1 MSGRLDRSH
10 SPRSRS
16 LLLVLGIFG
25 AAGLAVSLAF
35 HKTIGAMLS
44 GSCLVVIMSAG
55 AVLMWRR
62 KI

>member
-1 MSGRLDRSH
+1 MSGRRDRSP

-16 LLLVLGIFG
+16 LVLVLGIFG

-35 HKTIGAMLS
+35 HNTIGTTLASLY
-44 GSCLVVIMSAG
+44 LVGIVLAG

>member
-1 MSGRLDRSH
+1 MSGRLGGSP

-16 LLLVLGIFG
+16 LLLLLGIFG
-25 AAGLAVSLAF
+25 AAGLAVTLAF
-35 HKTIGAMLS
+35 HNTIGTTLAS
-44 GSCLVVIMSAG
+44 TYLVVIVSAG

>member
-1 MSGRLDRSH
+1 MSVRLDRSP

-35 HKTIGAMLS
+35 HDTIGTTVAS
-44 GSCLVVIMSAG
+44 TYLVVIVSAG
-55 AVLMWRR
+55 TVLMWRR